1 MAQDNDAMLREH
13 KRRMAKIKQ
22 KNVEAK
28 YRAEEEAAKKF
39 KPTKKKIATSKIV
52 LAVMFAVCIE
62 IIIYSQWAMYR
73 LGDLTALIT
82 LLGIPACMTATL
94 LSYYNKSVK
103 ENTSGGIIYETAMR
117 EFESND
123 EEVVG

>member
-1 MAQDNDAMLREH
+1 MTNEDLLQEH
-13 KRRMAKIKQ
+13 KKRMAKIKRQ
-22 KNVEAK
+22 NTEAK
-28 YRAEEEAAKKF
+28 YRAEEETEKKKY

-82 LLGIPACMTATL
+82 LLGIPACMTTAL
-94 LSYYNKSVK
+94 VSYYHKSGK
-103 ENTSGGIIYETAMR
+103 ENTSGGIVYETAMR